1 MATKKDKKDNETKQ
15 VEKLPV
21 EKEKKLTVP
30 QPKAKEANS
39 KKDVKETSAGGK
51 ALGRGEGKDQ
61 PGETARNKREEK
73 NLGMK
78 HDKLSCSSVAERR
91 TEIKERN
98 EKKKF
103 K

>member
-1 MATKKDKKDNETKQ
+1 MATKKSSVVNTTHKKDKKE
-15 VEKLPV
+15 PA
-21 EKEKKLTVP
+21 KLTVP

-61 PGETARNKREEK
+61 SGETARNKREEK
-73 NLGMK
+73 NAGMK

-91 TEIKERN
+91 EEIKGRN